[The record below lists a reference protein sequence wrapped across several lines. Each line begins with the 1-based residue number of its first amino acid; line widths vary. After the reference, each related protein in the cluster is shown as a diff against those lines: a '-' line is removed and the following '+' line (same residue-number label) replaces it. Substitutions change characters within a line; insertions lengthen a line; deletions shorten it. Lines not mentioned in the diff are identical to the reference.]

1 MVMWSL
7 VAAGNADADAAD
19 DLRRSLTDLL
29 TDPRY
34 GTSINMLHVG
44 RRADGDLDET
54 RDTAACA

>member
-19 DLRRSLTDLL
+19 DLRRNLADLL

-44 RRADGDLDET
+44 RRADGDLD
-54 RDTAACA
+54 TAVPA

>member
-19 DLRRSLTDLL
+19 DLRRNLADLL
-29 TDPRY
+29 ADARY

-44 RRADGDLDET
+44 RRADGDLD
-54 RDTAACA
+54 TAVPA